1 MIDPIAILGL
11 ILIGNVLFRVC
22 VAAIRAIR
30 ESKPASFPRPAVK
43 PPPIPKTMA
52 PPEGRLLLR
61 QTPESVPES
70 VIWVEPPINPASR
83 YWIRQGNAFIELPP
97 RPTKKE

>member
-11 ILIGNVLFRVC
+11 ILIGGVLFRVC

-30 ESKPASFPRPAVK
+30 ESKPASSFPRPAVK

-61 QTPESVPES
+61 QTPESV
-70 VIWVEPPINPASR
+70 IWVEPPINPASR
-83 YWIRQGNAFIELPP
+83 HWIRQGNAFIELPP